1 VSLQNSPRG
10 KLRESLSR
18 IPDVADVRLIASE
31 TLKKQAP
38 VTVAGLGSV
47 SAKSL
52 FLAALWQGFRRPV
65 VLVTANDTS
74 IESLSADIG
83 YFHGELNERPVDRV
97 SSFPAWDVDPY
108 SGLSPHADIGQAR
121 ARTLWRLRSGET
133 DIVVTSVRALGT
145 RLPRPASFD
154 AYGLHITLGDEVSQ
168 ELMLDHLSTAGYLAQ
183 EPVVSVGEYSK
194 RGGIV
199 DVFSPLM
206 PNPVRIEFFGDTVES
221 IREFDPDDQRS
232 TNPLRRIEILPM
244 QEQFVTREMFRDWA
258 AKARRRWEDERY
270 HDDLNEKLVFAD
282 DGEPFPGSQFL
293 IPVAQPLEAKL
304 VDYLDEAVFVL
315 DEPELLNEGYAEF
328 FDTLQRRY
336 EQTESVG
343 GLALSPEQSFLSQD
357 ELRGS
362 LQQFPGL
369 KLEELGESGSNFIVV
384 GQPARKFHG
393 RMRDLVEAIRDSF
406 EAGRQVLL
414 MGSTLGMA
422 ERLRDI
428 LHEYELPIRTEFG
441 VAPLKAPA
449 DGNAPVVAVGRIS
462 GGFRLPDVNLEV
474 FAETDVLDETE
485 HFTPSGRSKSKTS
498 AFLSGLQDLKPGNYV
513 VHVDHGVGRYGGLET
528 VHGQECMVLTYQD
541 EARLYVPLERLDLV
555 QRYSA
560 TDGSHPKLDR
570 LGGTSWINRKTRVRK
585 AIRDMAQELLDLY
598 AQRKVALGHAFPPDT
613 EWQKEF
619 EDAFQY
625 EETPDQQTAIQDI
638 KSDMELQI
646 PMDRLVCGDVGYG
659 KTEVAMRAI
668 FKAVADGKQV
678 AVLAP
683 TTILAFQH
691 YETFKERFAA
701 FPMTIAM
708 LSRFVG
714 TKEQKQVVSETGF
727 GKVDVLIGT
736 HRILSKD
743 VHFQDLGLLIVD
755 EEQRF
760 GVAHKE
766 RLKQLKKQVD
776 VLTMTA
782 TPIPRTLHM
791 ALTGLRDMS
800 VIETP
805 PRDRLAINTNVLK
818 FNSQVIENAINF
830 EVDRGGQVYLV
841 HNRVESIYSMAD
853 FVRRIC
859 PRARIGVG
867 HGQMGE
873 KELERVMLQFMHGE
887 FDVLVATTIIENGL
901 DIPLANTLI
910 VNRADRYGLAQ
921 LYQLRGR
928 VGRSNRR
935 AYAYLLI
942 PSDKVLTPIARR
954 RLAAIR
960 EFSELGAGF
969 RIAALD
975 LELRGAGNLLGGQQH
990 GHIEAIGFDL
1000 YCQMLER
1007 AMEELRTGEVGP
1019 EVETTI
1025 RLGAD
1030 LKIPESFVSDEM
1042 FRLRVYKSI
1051 ASARTEEAI
1060 DLQYQDL
1067 EDRFG
1072 ALPPAVENLLEYA
1085 RLRLEGRSLS
1095 VHTIERKRDV
1105 IDIVFDQKAHIDP
1118 ERIVQLVEGSLDVV
1132 FAPPA
1137 TLRIKTPGPGGSVFE
1152 SIQSVLAELS

>member
-1 VSLQNSPRG
+1 MSPQNDPRN

-18 IPDVADVRLIASE
+18 ILDLADIRLIAAE
-31 TLKKQAP
+31 TLKKQVP
-38 VTVAGLGSV
+38 VTIAGLGTG

-52 FLAALWQGFRRPV
+52 FLAALWQGLRRTI

-74 IESLSADIG
+74 TESFSSDIG
-83 YFHGELNERPVDRV
+83 YFHSELNERPADSV
-97 SSFPAWDVDPY
+97 SSFPAWDTDPY

-133 DIVVTSVRALGT
+133 DIVATSVRALGT
-145 RLPRPASFD
+145 RLPRPARFD
-154 AYGLHITLGDEVSQ
+154 SYGLHISLGDEVSQ

-183 EPVVSVGEYSK
+183 EPVSSVGEFSK

-221 IREFDPDDQRS
+221 LREFDPDDQRS
-232 TNPLRRIEILPM
+232 TNPLRRIDILPM

-258 AKARRRWEDERY
+258 GKARRRWENERY

-293 IPVAQPLEAKL
+293 IPASQPLSATL

-315 DEPELLNEGYAEF
+315 DEPELLNEGYSEYF
-328 FDTLQRRY
+328 HTLQHRY

-343 GLALSPEQSFLSQD
+343 GLALPPEEAFLSPD
-357 ELRGS
+357 ELAGS
-362 LQQFPGL
+362 LEQYPWL

-384 GQPARKFHG
+384 GQPARRFHG
-393 RMRDLVEAIRDSF
+393 RMRELVEAIRDSF

-428 LHEYELPIRTEFG
+428 LHEYELPIRAEFG
-441 VAPLKAPA
+441 EVPLKSSS
-449 DGNAPVVAVGRIS
+449 DGNAPVVVVGRIS
-462 GGFRLPDVNLEV
+462 GGFRLPDANLEV

-485 HFTPSGRSKSKTS
+485 HFTPSARSKSKAS
-498 AFLSGLQDLKPGNYV
+498 AFVSDLQDLKPGHYV
-513 VHVDHGVGRYGGLET
+513 VHVDHGVGNYGGLET
-528 VHGQECMVLTYQD
+528 IHGQECMVLTYHD
-541 EARLYVPLERLDLV
+541 DARLYVPLERLDLV

-560 TDGSHPKLDR
+560 TEGSHPKLDR
-570 LGGTSWINRKTRVRK
+570 LGGTSWIQRKTRVRK
-585 AIRDMAQELLDLY
+585 AIRDMAQELLALY
-598 AQRKVALGHAFPPDT
+598 AERKVALGHAFSPDT

-625 EETPDQQTAIQDI
+625 EETPDQQTAIRDI
-638 KSDMELQI
+638 KGDMELQI

-683 TTILAFQH
+683 TTVLAFQH
-691 YETFKERFAA
+691 FETFKERFAA
-701 FPMTIAM
+701 FPVTISM
-708 LSRFVG
+708 LSRFVSP
-714 TKEQKQVVSETGF
+714 KQQKQLITETGF

-743 VHFQDLGLLIVD
+743 VHFHDLGLLIVD

-805 PRDRLAINTNVLK
+805 PRGRLAINTTVLK
-818 FNSQVIENAINF
+818 FNTPVIESAINF
-830 EVDRGGQVYLV
+830 ELDRGGQVYLV

-853 FVRRIC
+853 FIRRIC
-859 PRARIGVG
+859 PQARIGVG

-873 KELERVMLQFMHGE
+873 KELERVMLQFMHHE

-942 PSDKVLTPIARR
+942 PSDKILTPIARR

-960 EFSELGAGF
+960 EFSELGSGF
-969 RIAALD
+969 RVAALD

-1060 DLQYQDL
+1060 DLQYRDL

-1072 ALPPAVENLLEYA
+1072 PLPPAVENLLEYA

-1105 IDIVFDQKAHIDP
+1105 INIVFDQKAHIDP
-1118 ERIVQLVEGSLDVV
+1118 ERIVQLVEGSPDVI
-1132 FAPPA
+1132 FTPPA
-1137 TLRIKTPGPGGSVFE
+1137 TLRIKSPGPRRSVFE
-1152 SIQSVLAELS
+1152 RIQSVLAELS

>member
-1 VSLQNSPRG
+1 MALLNSPRN
-10 KLRESLSR
+10 KLQESLSR
-18 IPDVADVRLIASE
+18 ILEIADVRLIAAE
-31 TLKKQAP
+31 TLKKQEP
-38 VTVAGLGSV
+38 VTIAGLGSGSV
-47 SAKSL
+47 KGL
-52 FLAALWQGFRRPV
+52 FLAALWQGLRRPIV
-65 VLVTANDTS
+65 VVAANDEST
-74 IESLSADIG
+74 ESLAADIG
-83 YFHGELNERPVDRV
+83 YFHAELNERPASHV
-97 SSFPAWDVDPY
+97 SSFSAWDTDPY
-108 SGLSPHADIGQAR
+108 SGLSPHADVRRAR
-121 ARTLWRLRSGET
+121 ARTLWQLRSGES
-133 DIVVTSVRALGT
+133 DFIATSVRALGA
-145 RLPRPASFD
+145 RLPRPVCFD
-154 AYGLHITLGDEVSQ
+154 AYGLHIDLGDEVSQ
-168 ELMLDHLSTAGYLAQ
+168 ELMLDHLLTAGYVAQ
-183 EPVVSVGEYSK
+183 EPVGSVGEFSR

-206 PNPVRIEFFGDTVES
+206 PNPARIEFFGDTVES
-221 IREFDPDDQRS
+221 IREFNPDDQRS
-232 TNPLRRIEILPM
+232 TNPLRRVDILPM
-244 QEQFVTREMFRDWA
+244 QEQFVTREMFREWA
-258 AKARRRWEDERY
+258 AAARRGWAEECY

-282 DGEPFPGSQFL
+282 DGESFPGSQFL
-293 IPVAQPLEAKL
+293 IPASQPLEAKL
-304 VDYLDEAVFVL
+304 FDYLDDAVFVL
-315 DEPELLNEGYAEF
+315 DEPELLYRAYGEYFE
-328 FDTLQRRY
+328 TLEHRHD
-336 EQTESVG
+336 QTVSVG
-343 GLALSPEQSFLSQD
+343 ALALPPEQLFLSPD
-357 ELRGS
+357 DVRASIGKYPWLG
-362 LQQFPGL
+362 
-369 KLEELGESGSNFIVV
+369 LEELGESGSNFVIV
-384 GQPARKFHG
+384 GQPARRFHG
-393 RMRDLVEAIRDSF
+393 RMREMVEAVRVSF
-406 EAGRQVLL
+406 DAGRQVLL

-428 LHEYELPIRTEFG
+428 LHEYELPVRTEFG
-441 VAPLKAPA
+441 EAPLRAVP
-449 DGNAPVVAVGRIS
+449 DGNAPVVVVGRMS
-462 GGFRLPDVNLEV
+462 AGFRMPDADLEL
-474 FAETDVLDETE
+474 FAETDVIDETE
-485 HFTPSGRSKSKTS
+485 HFKVSPGSRSKSS
-498 AFLSGLQDLKPGNYV
+498 AFLSYLQDLKPGHYI
-513 VHVDHGVGRYGGLET
+513 VHVDHGVGRYEGMET
-528 VHGQECMVLTYQD
+528 IHGHECMVLTYHD
-541 EARLYVPLERLDLV
+541 DARLYVPLERVDLV
-555 QRYSA
+555 QKYSA
-560 TDGSHPKLDR
+560 TEGSHPKLDR
-570 LGGTSWINRKTRVRK
+570 LGGTTWIQRKARVRK
-585 AIRDMAQELLDLY
+585 AIRDMAEELLQLY
-598 AQRKVALGHAFPPDT
+598 AERKVALGHPFPPDT

-619 EDAFQY
+619 EDGFQY
-625 EETPDQQTAIQDI
+625 DETPDQQTAIQEV
-638 KSDMELQI
+638 KADMELQV
-646 PMDRLVCGDVGYG
+646 PMDRLICGDVGYG

-683 TTILAFQH
+683 TTVLAFQH
-691 YETFKERFAA
+691 FETFKERFAA
-701 FPMTIAM
+701 FPLTIAM

-714 TKEQKQVVSETGF
+714 PKQQRQVVADTGV
-727 GKVDVLIGT
+727 GRVDLLVGT

-743 VHFQDLGLLIVD
+743 VHFADLGLLIVD

-766 RLKQLKKQVD
+766 RLKQIKKQVD

-805 PRDRLAINTNVLK
+805 PRDRLAINTTVLK
-818 FNSQVIENAINF
+818 FNPQVIENAINF

-853 FVRRIC
+853 FIRRIC
-859 PRARIGVG
+859 PAARIGVG

-873 KELERVMLQFMHGE
+873 KELERVMLRFMHHE
-887 FDVLVATTIIENGL
+887 LDVLVATTIIENGL

-975 LELRGAGNLLGGQQH
+975 LELRGGGNLLGGQQH

-1007 AMEELRTGEVGP
+1007 TMEEMRTGQVGP

-1042 FRLRVYKSI
+1042 FRLRIYKSI

-1060 DLQYQDL
+1060 DLQYHDL

-1072 ALPPAVENLLEYA
+1072 TLPPPVENLLEYA
-1085 RLRLEGRSLS
+1085 RLRLVGRSLG
-1095 VHTIERKRDV
+1095 VHSIERKRDV
-1105 IDIVFDQKAHIDP
+1105 IDMVFDEKAHIDP
-1118 ERIVQLVEGSLDVV
+1118 ERIVLIVEGSPDVL

-1137 TLRIKTPGPGGSVFE
+1137 TLRIKAPGPGRSVFE
-1152 SIQSVLAELS
+1152 RIQNVLTEVS

>member
-1 VSLQNSPRG
+1 MSPQHAPRN

-18 IPDVADVRLIASE
+18 ILEIADVRQIATE
-31 TLKKQAP
+31 TLKKQKP
-38 VTVAGLGSV
+38 VTVAGLGSG

-52 FLAALWQGFRRPV
+52 FLAALWQGLRRPV
-65 VLVTANDTS
+65 VLVTASDTP

-83 YFHGELNERPVDRV
+83 YFHSKLNERSVDRV
-97 SSFPAWDVDPY
+97 SSFPAWDTDPY

-133 DIVVTSVRALGT
+133 DIVATSVRALGA

-168 ELMLDHLSTAGYLAQ
+168 ELMLDHLSTAGYLAR
-183 EPVVSVGEYSK
+183 EPVASVGEFSN

-206 PNPVRIEFFGDTVES
+206 PKPVRIEFFGDSVES

-232 TNPLRRIEILPM
+232 TNPLRRIDILPM

-258 AKARRRWEDERY
+258 ANARRRWEDGRY
-270 HDDLNEKLVFAD
+270 QDDLNEKLVFAD
-282 DGEPFPGSQFL
+282 DGAPFPGSQFL
-293 IPVAQPLEAKL
+293 LPATQPLEAKL

-315 DEPELLNEGYAEF
+315 DEPALLNKGYEEYSYA
-328 FDTLQRRY
+328 LQRRHD
-336 EQTESVG
+336 QTESVG
-343 GLALSPEQSFLSQD
+343 GLALPPEQLILSSDQ
-357 ELRGS
+357 LTGS
-362 LQQFPGL
+362 LEKYPSMA
-369 KLEELGESGSNFIVV
+369 LEELGESGSNFLIV
-384 GQPARKFHG
+384 GQPARRFHG
-393 RMRDLVEAIRDSF
+393 RMREMVEAMRDSF

-441 VAPLKAPA
+441 EAQLKISP
-449 DGNAPVVAVGRIS
+449 DGNAPIVVVGRIS

-485 HFTPSGRSKSKTS
+485 RFTPSPRSASKTS
-498 AFLSGLQDLKPGNYV
+498 AFLSDLQDLKPGNYV
-513 VHVDHGVGRYGGLET
+513 VHVDHGIGNYGGLET
-528 VHGQECMVLTYQD
+528 IHGHECMVLTYHD
-541 EARLYVPLERLDLV
+541 DARLYVPLERLDLV
-555 QRYSA
+555 QKYSA
-560 TDGSHPKLDR
+560 TEGSHPKLDR
-570 LGGTSWINRKTRVRK
+570 LGGTSWINKKTRVRK
-585 AIRDMAQELLDLY
+585 AIRDMAQELLQLY
-598 AQRKVALGHAFPPDT
+598 AERKMSLGHAFPPDT
-613 EWQKEF
+613 AWQREF
-619 EDAFQY
+619 EDGFQY
-625 EETPDQQTAIQDI
+625 EETPDQVTAIQEI
-638 KSDMELQI
+638 KHDMELQI

-659 KTEVAMRAI
+659 KTEVAMRAV
-668 FKAVADGKQV
+668 FKAVTDGKQV

-683 TTILAFQH
+683 TTVLAFQH
-691 YETFKERFAA
+691 FETFKERFAA

-714 TKEQKQVVSETGF
+714 PKIQKQLVADIEA
-727 GKVDVLIGT
+727 GKLDVLIGT

-743 VHFQDLGLLIVD
+743 IHFHDLGLLIVD

-766 RLKQLKKQVD
+766 RLKQLKKEVD
-776 VLTMTA
+776 VLTLTA

-805 PRDRLAINTNVLK
+805 PRDRLAINTTVVK
-818 FNSQVIENAINF
+818 FNPQVIENAINF
-830 EVDRGGQVYLV
+830 ELDREGQVYLV
-841 HNRVESIYSMAD
+841 HNRVESIYSLAD

-867 HGQMGE
+867 HGQMAE
-873 KELERVMLQFMHGE
+873 KELERVMLQFMHHE

-910 VNRADRYGLAQ
+910 VNRADYFGLAQ

-935 AYAYLLI
+935 AYAYLMI
-942 PSDKVLTPIARR
+942 PSDSILTPIARR

-975 LELRGAGNLLGGQQH
+975 LELRGGGNLLGGQQH

-1000 YCQMLER
+1000 YCQMLEHT
-1007 AMEELRTGEVGP
+1007 MQELRTGEVGRD
-1019 EVETTI
+1019 VETAI

-1042 FRLRVYKSI
+1042 IRLRVYKSI
-1051 ASARTEEAI
+1051 ASARTEAAI
-1060 DLQYQDL
+1060 DLQHEDL

-1072 ALPPAVENLLEYA
+1072 VLPPAVENLLEYA
-1085 RLRLEGRSLS
+1085 RLRLAGRSIG
-1095 VHTIERKRDV
+1095 VHTIERKRDF
-1105 IDIVFDQKAHIDP
+1105 IDIVFDQNAHIDP
-1118 ERIVQLVEGSLDVV
+1118 ERIVQLVEGNPDVI

-1137 TLRIKTPGPGGSVFE
+1137 TLRVKTPGPARSVFE
-1152 SIQSVLAELS
+1152 RIQNVLAELS